1 MHGELDWFGTG
12 QLAPVLEEGGIDML
26 QQFLDAVE
34 AFVNAVLGS
43 LNTLLD
49 VLGIDVVIDPID
61 L

>member
-1 MHGELDWFGTG
+1 
-12 QLAPVLEEGGIDML
+12 ML